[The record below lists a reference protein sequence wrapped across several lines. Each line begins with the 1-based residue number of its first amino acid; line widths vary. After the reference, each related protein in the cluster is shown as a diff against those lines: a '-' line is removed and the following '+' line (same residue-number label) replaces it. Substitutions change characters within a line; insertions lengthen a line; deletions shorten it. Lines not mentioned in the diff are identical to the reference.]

1 MLLNKYIIYMLI
13 IIILVIIIKQQKEIN
28 ELRNIEKFAVT
39 DDIRAVVKEIYN
51 TDMEAVR
58 QLAKMAEDLRA
69 GGIKIPGNLIVTS
82 TITSTGDISSA
93 SYSLSGLN
101 SSITNNNNNITNSL
115 NATNANLN
123 TTNNNLN
130 ATNNNLYNYVKY
142 SDNIRITNRGT
153 GQPEYGEPYIGVCGY
168 AGQCS
173 GKIDVTM
180 VADVSVSTFKIVKT

>member
-1 MLLNKYIIYMLI
+1 MLI

-28 ELRNIEKFAVT
+28 ELRNIEKFAGT
-39 DDIRAVVKEIYN
+39 DDIRVAVKEIYN

-69 GGIKIPGNLIVTS
+69 GGIKIPGNLIVTG

-115 NATNANLN
+115 NASNANFYANLN
-123 TTNNNLN
+123 ANVNTIN
-130 ATNNNLYNYVKY
+130 ANFSNYIKY
-142 SDNIRITNRGT
+142 SDNIRITNIGT
-153 GQPEYGEPYIGVCGY
+153 GNHEGYNKYIGLCGN
-168 AGQCS
+168 AGECRS
-173 GKIDVTM
+173 HIDVTLM
-180 VADVSVSTFKIVKT
+180 DRLDASKFKIIQA

>member
-1 MLLNKYIIYMLI
+1 MATKLN
-13 IIILVIIIKQQKEIN
+13 
-28 ELRNIEKFAVT
+28 
-39 DDIRAVVKEIYN
+39 
-51 TDMEAVR
+51 
-58 QLAKMAEDLRA
+58 A
-69 GGIKIPGNLIVTS
+69 GGIKIPGNLIVTG
-82 TITSTGDISSA
+82 TITSTGDISSS

-101 SSITNNNNNITNSL
+101 TSIG
-115 NATNANLN
+115 
-123 TTNNNLN
+123 TTNTNLGTTN
-130 ATNNNLYNYVKY
+130 TNLGTTNTNLATANTNLTTTLKDYVKY